1 MSDWRGGGG
10 AGTEGQEGCLGR
22 THRLHGEGGTE
33 GPRALLHRRAD
44 RQHPQGQGAG
54 VSAGSVA
61 TTSILFVT
69 RGGNFIQFFSENFDS
84 IAFFLPFSVLKLFF
98 AAIYLEK

>member
-1 MSDWRGGGG
+1 MSDWRRGGG

-44 RQHPQGQGAG
+44 RQHPQGQGAS

-61 TTSILFVT
+61 TTLILSVT
-69 RGGNFIQFFSENFDS
+69 CFLRRKLNLNIFQKSFI
-84 IAFFLPFSVLKLFF
+84 ILLICLPF
-98 AAIYLEK
+98 